1 MNAVITV
8 TGKDTVGI
16 IAKVS
21 NECFVSNAN
30 ILDIT
35 QKVFGGM
42 FVMTMLISV
51 DDLNMRFADFVDKMN
66 EPLEEIPNEE
76 DNDEDSDDD
85 EERIREAR
93 MEDE

>member
-1 MNAVITV
+1 MKIWVP
-8 TGKDTVGI
+8 KY
-16 IAKVS
+16 
-21 NECFVSNAN
+21 
-30 ILDIT
+30 DIYYENNKKEIVYT
-35 QKVFGGM
+35 KNDINSFKEKKNN
-42 FVMTMLISV
+42 FEKE
-51 DDLNMRFADFVDKMN
+51 FFEKMN

>member
-21 NECFVSNAN
+21 NECFKHNAN

-51 DDLNMRFADFVDKMN
+51 DELNIEFGDFVDIMN
-66 EPLEEIPNEE
+66 DLAKKEHLVIHTMHESIFDAMHN
-76 DNDEDSDDD
+76 
-85 EERIREAR
+85 I
-93 MEDE
+93 

>member
-21 NECFVSNAN
+21 SECFKYNAN
-30 ILDIT
+30 IIDIT

-51 DDLNMRFADFVDKMN
+51 DELNIRFEDFVDIMN
-66 EPLEEIPNEE
+66 DLAKKENLVIHTMHESIFDAMHN
-76 DNDEDSDDD
+76 
-85 EERIREAR
+85 I
-93 MEDE
+93 

>member
-21 NECFVSNAN
+21 AECSEANAN

-42 FVMTMLISV
+42 FVMTMLIQV
-51 DDLNMRFADFVDKMN
+51 DDLKIRFADFVDKMN
-66 EPLEEIPNEE
+66 ELGQKENLVIHTMHE
-76 DNDEDSDDD
+76 DIFNAMHN
-85 EERIREAR
+85 I
-93 MEDE
+93 